1 MPGLRPDRPVPDEVR
16 RVATELY
23 DAALGALDLDDRH
36 EAVHEVRKA
45 LKLLRALVRLVR
57 GVAPE
62 LYDHVNTRAR
72 DTARL
77 VSDQRDAA
85 AVVEALAHLDDRT
98 DEASEAVTAARDAL
112 ADRRDGGEVVDDL
125 DGRLVTVGERLRQDR
140 AAVPSWE
147 LPDTGFD
154 ALAGG
159 YAKTYGRLRD
169 RAADA
174 AVDDAV
180 DTWHQWRKR
189 AKYHRHHAEL
199 LAPAWPAA
207 LDAREDA
214 LHDLTDLL
222 GDDHDLAVVLD
233 VLDQVDPDP
242 AHHTALA
249 SLAGARSRRLRAHAL
264 LAARPLVVE
273 DVDDHV
279 ARVRAA
285 WEAAAGRALLEPVEP
300 S

>member
-1 MPGLRPDRPVPDEVR
+1 MPALRPDHPVPDEVR
-16 RVATELY
+16 RVAAELH
-23 DAALGALDLDDRH
+23 DDALAALELDDRH

-62 LYDHVNTRAR
+62 LYDHANVRAR

-85 AVVEALAHLDDRT
+85 AVVETLEHLDDRS
-98 DEASEAVTAARDAL
+98 DEAGDAL
-112 ADRRDGGEVVDDL
+112 AAALAALAARRDDGEVVDDL
-125 DGRLVTVGERLRQDR
+125 DQRLVTVGERLRQDR

-154 ALAGG
+154 ALADG
-159 YAKTYGRLRD
+159 YAKTYGRMRD

-174 AVDDAV
+174 LDDDTV
-180 DTWHQWRKR
+180 ETWHQWRKR

-207 LDAREDA
+207 LEAREDA
-214 LHDLTDLL
+214 MHHLTDLL
-222 GDDHDLAVVLD
+222 GDDHDLAVVLQTLGA
-233 VLDQVDPDP
+233 VELDP
-242 AHHTALA
+242 AHRTALA

-264 LAARPLVVE
+264 LVARPLVVE
-273 DVDDHV
+273 DVDAHV
-279 ARVRAA
+279 ERVRAA
-285 WEAAAGRALLEPVEP
+285 WEACAGRALLEPIEA

>member
-1 MPGLRPDRPVPDEVR
+1 MPALRPDHPVPDEVR

-23 DAALGALDLDDRH
+23 DTALEALELDDRH
-36 EAVHEVRKA
+36 EAVHEARKA
-45 LKLLRALVRLVR
+45 CKLLRALVRLVR

-62 LYDHVNTRAR
+62 LYDHVNARAR

-85 AVVEALAHLDDRT
+85 AVVEALEHLADHT
-98 DEASEAVTAARDAL
+98 NEAAGAVAAARAAL
-112 ADRRDGGEVVDDL
+112 ADRRDDGAVVDDL
-125 DGRLVTVGERLRQDR
+125 EDRLVTVGERLRQDR
-140 AAVPSWE
+140 AAVPSWD

-169 RAADA
+169 RAAEAVEDA
-174 AVDDAV
+174 AVE
-180 DTWHQWRKR
+180 TWHQWRKR

-207 LDAREDA
+207 LEAREGA
-214 LHDLTDLL
+214 LHELTDLL
-222 GDDHDLAVVLD
+222 GDDHDLAVVLE
-233 VLDQVDPDP
+233 VLDHVELEP
-242 AHHTALA
+242 AHRTALA

-273 DVDDHV
+273 EVEAQV
-279 ARVRAA
+279 ERVRAA